1 MLLRSLLFRQNKLRL
16 IGIDHHYRWSGS
28 TSSRPVQRIVCLFVE
43 IFETFLLRWK
53 LQQKQN
59 INLAMRSIQSHK
71 KRNKHM
77 QNLLVLIRNGNRT
90 YLASTW
96 CWSKNGIISTT
107 MMNNSWWWLT

>member
-71 KRNKHM
+71 KRKKHM
-77 QNLLVLIRNGNRT
+77 QNLLFF
-90 YLASTW
+90 
-96 CWSKNGIISTT
+96 
-107 MMNNSWWWLT
+107 